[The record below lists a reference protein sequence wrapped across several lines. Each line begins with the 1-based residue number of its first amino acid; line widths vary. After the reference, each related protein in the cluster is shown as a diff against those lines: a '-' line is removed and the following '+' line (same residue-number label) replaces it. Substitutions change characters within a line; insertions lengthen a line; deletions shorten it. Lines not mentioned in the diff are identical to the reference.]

1 MKKYLFILISFF
13 MILLTLS
20 CTIYSDGWEITGD
33 PDPEEVAREQLLRQ
47 METQISEQP
56 EQEPEDSTAEDR
68 PNGISVNQV
77 TAPGEA
83 PKQAGENEYAVS
95 GTNNG
100 CICSVDNPTMSI
112 ELKIDGNQLEYAGN
126 IYNKIS
132 ENTYKRSY
140 MGYYILVSGEGENK
154 TSTQVDEERHDIII
168 LTDDGFI
175 SEHYQGDEGSPCC
188 YHTYTLN
195 K

>member
-1 MKKYLFILISFF
+1 MKKYLIILISFF

-20 CTIYSDGWEITGD
+20 CTIYSDGWDITGD

-77 TAPGEA
+77 TAPGDH

-95 GTNNG
+95 ATDFN
-100 CICSVDNPTMSI
+100 CICSIDSPTRSVNLEI
-112 ELKIDGNQLEYAGN
+112 NGDELTYAGKV
-126 IYNKIS
+126 YSKIAD
-132 ENTYKRSY
+132 NTYKYSF
-140 MGYYILVSGEGENK
+140 MSYYILESGEGENK
-154 TSTQVDEERHDIII
+154 TSTKVDEEHHSVII
-168 LTDDGFI
+168 LTDDGFVM
-175 SEHYQGDEGSPCC
+175 EHYKGEESSPCC
-188 YHTYTLN
+188 FHTFTLN